1 MIITITLNP
10 AIDETVEVDRLVQ
23 ADTNRV
29 VAIRRDIGGKGVN
42 VARVLKE
49 LGYEPLAMGFAP
61 GRFGGMIEEQL
72 TDEGIGCDFIPYPG
86 ETRTNINILDRSVH
100 QSTVLAAPGAPVPPE
115 AIDRLS
121 RHLHRRMR
129 GDTWLVFAGSMPPG
143 MEVTFHAEALDRAQM
158 LGAASVLDAD
168 GPVVEQV
175 FELGAQPTILK
186 MNDLELGRLLHR
198 DCSTEETAL
207 EGARMVRRM
216 GINSAVVTRGGNGA
230 VAVTPEGEF
239 RAMPPLVTVDS
250 AVGAGDGFLAGM
262 LLGLRQERG
271 WAESLRLA
279 SAVGA
284 AVCMAPGT
292 ALCHRGD
299 VNELLPNGVVERIA
313 PRVPVH
319 S

>member
-10 AIDETVEVDRLVQ
+10 AIDETVEVDHLVT

-86 ETRTNINILDRSVH
+86 ETRTNINILDRVVH
-100 QSTVLAAPGAPVPPE
+100 QSTILAAPGPPVPPE

-121 RHLHRRMR
+121 RHLHRRIR
-129 GDTWLVFAGSMPPG
+129 RDTWLVFAGSMPPG
-143 MEVTFHAEALDRAQM
+143 MEVTFHAEALAHAAS
-158 LGAASVLDAD
+158 LGATTVLDAD
-168 GPVVEQV
+168 GPIVEQV
-175 FELGAQPTILK
+175 FALGAQPTILK
-186 MNDLELGRLLHR
+186 MNDHELGRLLHR
-198 DCSTEETAL
+198 DCSSEELAL
-207 EGARMVRRM
+207 EGARALRAM
-216 GINSAVVTRGGNGA
+216 GINSAVITRGGNGA
-230 VAVTPEGEF
+230 VAATPEGEF

-250 AVGAGDGFLAGM
+250 AVGAGDGFLAGL

-292 ALCHRGD
+292 VLCHRGD
-299 VNELLPNGVVERIA
+299 VNELLPNGIVER
-313 PRVPVH
+313 VPALVAVR